1 MENLTGISAPVT
13 PLLCVVPCKL
23 YFSENKTPKVVE
35 GVRKLVEFR
44 VELQED
50 LAEFLLTLPFEKL
63 GIWAVGGWD
72 ACIPKSSM
80 ARSKL
85 NQFFKEIEINSTDA
99 MIKAAAKKAQV

>member
-1 MENLTGISAPVT
+1 MGMPNVFLKLSLKIY
-13 PLLCVVPCKL
+13 LLEIFQK
-23 YFSENKTPKVVE
+23 
-35 GVRKLVEFR
+35 
-44 VELQED
+44 ED

>member
-1 MENLTGISAPVT
+1 M
-13 PLLCVVPCKL
+13 
-23 YFSENKTPKVVE
+23 E